1 MDPIFNLSNNIT
13 FGTTSPSNGI
23 NNITFGTTSSA
34 FDFKQNYINL
44 TLKNLLGIE
53 YVLYAKIQNFH
64 WNLTGAS
71 FIGLHKLLDKHY
83 KRLGKL
89 IDRIA
94 EQIRKYGSASPG
106 SLQEFLNLNNDV
118 DGIVENVGFLI
129 PEKSAISV
137 LVGDH
142 DKLIRSINEI
152 NTNPIDLATQN
163 LLGDILDFHMT
174 SAWMLRSHL

>member
-1 MDPIFNLSNNIT
+1 MNLPT
-13 FGTTSPSNGI
+13 SNGI
-23 NNITFGTTSSA
+23 NNVT

-53 YVLYAKIQNFH
+53 YVLNAKIQNFH
-64 WNLTGAS
+64 WNLTGPS

-83 KRLGKL
+83 KKLDKL

-118 DGIVENVGFLI
+118 DGIVENIGFLI
-129 PEKSAISV
+129 PEKSAVSI
-137 LVGDH
+137 LVSDH
-142 DKLIRSINEI
+142 DKIIRSINEI
-152 NTNPIDLATQN
+152 NNNPIDLATQN
-163 LLGDILDFHMT
+163 LLGEILDFHMT
-174 SAWMLRSHL
+174 AAWMLRSHL